1 MINFAPIKI
10 MSYCN
15 NNTLMPIQKTWDD
28 YIKERN

>member
-1 MINFAPIKI
+1 MINFAPMKK

-28 YIKERN
+28 YI